1 MESSDPEL
9 MQRLAEGDDLALN
22 ALISRWSDRITS
34 FLFRLTGSKDIAI
47 DLAQETF
54 VKLYHARKRYRPQ
67 GQFSTY
73 LFAIASNLA
82 RNHSRWKRRHPA
94 VSLDALDENTDRP
107 LDTPDPRPSPAEA
120 AQNLEKLQA
129 VQHAFSVLPSELRE
143 VMSLFIDEGM
153 GYAEIAEIS
162 RCSKKAVET
171 RIYRARQMLKDSLR
185 EFEVSGNAWNSKR
198 VLDGIGH

>member
-9 MQRLAEGDDLALN
+9 MQRLAGGDDLALN
-22 ALISRWSDRITS
+22 VLMSRWSERITS
-34 FLFRLTGSKDIAI
+34 FLFRLTGSHDVAI

-54 VKLYHARKRYRPQ
+54 VKLYQARRRYRPQ

-82 RNHSRWKRRHPA
+82 RNHARWKKRHPA
-94 VSLDALDENTDRP
+94 VSLNAWHANHDRP
-107 LDTPDPRPSPAEA
+107 IDPPDPGPSPAEA
-120 AQNLEKLQA
+120 THNLERLEA
-129 VQHAFSVLPSELRE
+129 VQQAFSLLPPELRE

-171 RIYRARQMLKDSLR
+171 RIYRARRMLKDRLR
-185 EFEVSGNAWNSKR
+185 GFDVPGAP
-198 VLDGIGH
+198 